1 MLSKCILRFS
11 LIFLFG
17 QCNKMINEI
26 KQDQEFILLIM
37 NCKKYANK
45 ADHQKSTWLLN
56 LPPYLK
62 YFHVVGD
69 ETLKTDYEFNNE
81 ANLLTLRVPDDYNS
95 LPKKVIAAFK
105 AITDTFSFKY
115 IFKTDDDQMLSNVKF
130 FDTISALIKIKG
142 SHYGGFVVDVK
153 QPYLSEYS
161 RIHPELPSFLP
172 LYKTVYCSGRFYFL
186 SSKAVLHLL
195 SKRENVEREYL
206 EDYSIG
212 FNLTAELK
220 ENMLHIDTNKYFK
233 DINF

>member
-1 MLSKCILRFS
+1 
-11 LIFLFG
+11 
-17 QCNKMINEI
+17 MINEI
-26 KQDQEFILLIM
+26 KQDQEFVLLIM

-69 ETLKTDYEFNNE
+69 ETLKTDYEFNSE
-81 ANLLTLRVPDDYNS
+81 DTLLTLRVPDDYNS

-105 AITDTFSFKY
+105 AVTESFSVKY

-130 FDTISALIKIKG
+130 FDTISALIKIKE
-142 SHYGGFVVDVK
+142 SNYGGFVIDVK
-153 QPYLSEYS
+153 QPQLSKYS

-172 LYKTVYCSGRFYFL
+172 IYKTKYCSGRFYFL
-186 SSKAVLHLL
+186 TLKAVLYLI
-195 SKRENVEREYL
+195 SKRENIEQEYL
-206 EDYSIG
+206 EDYAIG
-212 FNLTAELK
+212 FNLTDELK

-233 DINF
+233 DFNLSTFKKS